1 MIGERKYKKM
11 KLLKENIVTCKDY
24 YYEKK
29 KDLIKQVIGL
39 KKSPTLVVIQIDNS
53 KSSDSYIKGKKK
65 DCKEIGINFIHFQL
79 DSKKYSQE
87 DLCNILS
94 AFSKDELV
102 HGIIIQLPI
111 PDKYNYDDLL
121 KYISPKKD
129 VDGFRKDSYFKSCT
143 PKGIIDWLEYNHYNF
158 VGKNITVIGRSKI
171 VGKPLVNMLIDKGA
185 TVTCCNS
192 HTSCLDKYTL
202 NSELVISAIGKAR
215 LLCCELPSNA
225 IVIDVGIN
233 RDINGKLCGDI
244 NSEYVSNNIKNTY
257 VTPVP
262 GGVGLLTRLSLLE
275 NVIEAYR
282 KQEQI

>member
-1 MIGERKYKKM
+1 M

-65 DCKEIGINFIHFQL
+65 DCKEIGINFVHFQL

-111 PDKYNYDDLL
+111 PDKYN
-121 KYISPKKD
+121 
-129 VDGFRKDSYFKSCT
+129 
-143 PKGIIDWLEYNHYNF
+143 
-158 VGKNITVIGRSKI
+158 
-171 VGKPLVNMLIDKGA
+171 
-185 TVTCCNS
+185 
-192 HTSCLDKYTL
+192 
-202 NSELVISAIGKAR
+202 
-215 LLCCELPSNA
+215 
-225 IVIDVGIN
+225 
-233 RDINGKLCGDI
+233 
-244 NSEYVSNNIKNTY
+244 
-257 VTPVP
+257 
-262 GGVGLLTRLSLLE
+262 
-275 NVIEAYR
+275 
-282 KQEQI
+282 